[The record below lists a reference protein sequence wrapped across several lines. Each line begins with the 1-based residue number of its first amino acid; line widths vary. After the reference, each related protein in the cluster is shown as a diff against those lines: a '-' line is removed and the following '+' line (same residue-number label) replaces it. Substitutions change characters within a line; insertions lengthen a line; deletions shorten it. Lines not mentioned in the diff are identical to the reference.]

1 MKAEAK
7 ELEQRCKKT
16 AEHFKIDLAKVRTGR
31 ASAGLIE
38 DIRADYYGSMTPI
51 KQLGNITAPEPRS
64 LYVTVYDAA
73 AVEPID
79 KAIRQADLGLNPA
92 RDGNALRILVP
103 ALTEDRRKVLQKKVD
118 EMTEEVRVS
127 IRNQRRDSIEKV
139 KKAEKD
145 KVIGQDESRK
155 IQEEVQ
161 KVVDKVI
168 VDVEAMAAAK
178 KKEIME
184 V

>member
-1 MKAEAK
+1 MKGESK

-16 AEHFKIDLAKVRTGR
+16 ADHFKVELGKVRTGR
-31 ASAGLIE
+31 ASSGLIE
-38 DIRADYYGSMTPI
+38 EIKADYYGSMTPI
-51 KQLGNITAPEPRS
+51 KQLGNITVPEPRC

-103 ALTEDRRKVLQKKVD
+103 TLTEERRKSLQKKVD
-118 EMTEEVRVS
+118 EMAEEVKVS
-127 IRNQRRDSIEKV
+127 IRNQRRDSVEKV

-145 KVIGQDESRK
+145 KLIGQDESRK

-168 VDVEAMAAAK
+168 ADVDVIAGSK

>member
-1 MKAEAK
+1 MKGESK

-16 AEHFKIDLAKVRTGR
+16 ADHFKVELGKVRTGR
-31 ASAGLIE
+31 ASSGLIE
-38 DIRADYYGSMTPI
+38 EIKADYYGSMTPI
-51 KQLGNITAPEPRS
+51 KQLGNITVPEPRC

-79 KAIRQADLGLNPA
+79 KAIHQADLGLNPA

-103 ALTEDRRKVLQKKVD
+103 TLTEERRKSLQKKVD
-118 EMTEEVRVS
+118 EMAEEVKVS
-127 IRNQRRDSIEKV
+127 IRNQRRDSVEKV

-145 KVIGQDESRK
+145 KLIGQDESRK

-168 VDVEAMAAAK
+168 ADVDVIAGSK